1 MKAGKGDK
9 RRVFGSVHFLIT
21 AGVLL
26 AAAVGLEA
34 MCRVLNIVFAKEA
47 VGVLKPLE
55 EFPESFGSRFEL
67 AREMDN
73 PKNNLHKGKMRM
85 TADVEAVLGT
95 DEHITWLFKDNAH
108 STARSLAYVRVHL
121 AYYTGLLDAVP
132 HIADVCQLAGGAESA
147 GASREVTWTVGNLP
161 APWRQWE
168 QTRMR
173 RSAFVRKLRR
183 RGEHRS
189 IIFYV
194 FSVNGEQA
202 NDRVAV
208 RWSLADPTK
217 KHCYYVK
224 IEISAGQ
231 VGGPL
236 SDEQCEEMCQAF
248 FSAAA
253 GAIFQ
258 HLPSAERIQELE
270 DSR

>member
-1 MKAGKGDK
+1 MKAGKSDK
-9 RRVFGSVHFLIT
+9 RRVFGSVHFLIA

-26 AAAVGLEA
+26 VAAVGLEA
-34 MCRVLNIVFAKEA
+34 MCRALNIVFAKEA
-47 VGVLKPLE
+47 VPVLKPLE
-55 EFPESFGSRFEL
+55 EFPESFGSRFSL
-67 AREMDN
+67 AREMHN
-73 PKNNLHKGKMRM
+73 PKKNLHNGKVSM
-85 TADVEAVLGT
+85 TKDVEDLLGT
-95 DEHITWLFKDNAH
+95 KEHITWLFKDNAH

-121 AYYTGLLDAVP
+121 AYYTGFLDAVV
-132 HIADVCQLAGGAESA
+132 HIADVCQLAGGAVSA
-147 GASREVTWTVGNLP
+147 GASREVTWTAGNLP
-161 APWRQWE
+161 APWRHWE

-173 RSAFVRKLRR
+173 RSGFVRELRG

-189 IIFYV
+189 VIFYV

-202 NDRVAV
+202 NDRLDV

-224 IEISAGQ
+224 IEISAGLT
-231 VGGPL
+231 GGPL
-236 SDEQCEEMCQAF
+236 SDEQSDEMCQAF
-248 FSAAA
+248 FRAAA